1 MTKKEQ
7 TEQENL
13 TPQELKA
20 QADAILAAADQ
31 AEKEQKEKA

>member
-20 QADAILAAADQ
+20 QADAILAAVS
-31 AEKEQKEKA
+31 K

>member
-13 TPQELKA
+13 TAPPNPVLKA
-20 QADAILAAADQ
+20 FYKLISLC
-31 AEKEQKEKA
+31 KG